1 MEYNDVIVVIPARKN
16 SKRLKGK
23 NLRELRGKPLISHTI
38 EYALEFIDK
47 KNIWVNSDDEQVIEL
62 ANKYKISTYKR
73 PSHLAEDETLT
84 NEVIIDFC
92 NFLVE
97 QNTEFKYLIT
107 LQPTNPIRS
116 INLLPD
122 AMEKIVSSN
131 RNSLMG
137 VSQLHKKFGRIDN
150 SIYLPENY
158 NIGQR
163 HQDLENLYFENGLIY
178 ISRKNCILNDKEYI
192 TKDVYPFLSNEIGSH
207 VDIDYEE
214 DLKFAELILTH
225 ISENEY

>member
-62 ANKYKISTYKR
+62 ANKYKISTYKI

>member
-1 MEYNDVIVVIPARKN
+1 M
-16 SKRLKGK
+16 
-23 NLRELRGKPLISHTI
+23 
-38 EYALEFIDK
+38 
-47 KNIWVNSDDEQVIEL
+47 
-62 ANKYKISTYKR
+62 
-73 PSHLAEDETLT
+73 AEDETLT

>member
-1 MEYNDVIVVIPARKN
+1 MKYNDVIVVIPARKN

-38 EYALEFIDK
+38 EYALKYIDK
-47 KNIWVNSDDEQVIEL
+47 KNIWINTDDELVIEL
-62 ANKYKISTYKR
+62 ASEYKISIYKR
-73 PSHLAEDETLT
+73 PSYLAEDETLT

-92 NFLVE
+92 NFLAD

-116 INLLPD
+116 IDLLPN

-131 RNSLMG
+131 RDSLMG
-137 VSQLHKKFGRIDN
+137 VSQLHKKFGKIKN
-150 SIYLPENY
+150 LKYLPVNY

-178 ISRKNCILNDKEYI
+178 ISRKDCIVNDKEYI
-192 TKDVYPFLSNEIGSH
+192 TSDVFPFLSNEIGSQ

-214 DLKFAELILTH
+214 DLKFAELILTQ

>member
-1 MEYNDVIVVIPARKN
+1 
-16 SKRLKGK
+16 
-23 NLRELRGKPLISHTI
+23 
-38 EYALEFIDK
+38 
-47 KNIWVNSDDEQVIEL
+47 
-62 ANKYKISTYKR
+62 
-73 PSHLAEDETLT
+73 
-84 NEVIIDFC
+84 
-92 NFLVE
+92 
-97 QNTEFKYLIT
+97 
-107 LQPTNPIRS
+107 
-116 INLLPD
+116 
-122 AMEKIVSSN
+122 MEKIVSSN

-150 SIYLPENY
+150 SKYLPENY

-178 ISRKNCILNDKEYI
+178 ISRKNCIVNDKEYI

-225 ISENEY
+225 ISKNEY